1 MARRPT
7 PAAPAR
13 SADPARPGFV
23 RISLIAVG
31 CFAIG
36 LTWPLL
42 AGLDFVQRPPGSSP
56 AKPEE
61 IDPPPLESEPDSKP
75 SAPPPPRP
83 ASPLTRDEGVRAA
96 AHVAPLEVSTQAK
109 PKARQERAGAARSED
124 EADAD
129 DKLIT
134 MSGQATIGWQAA
146 VVRESP
152 SGQAPTLDRLK
163 NGSRVTVT
171 GRKGDWYRVKYG
183 RARRAGWVHRQA
195 LGL

>member
-1 MARRPT
+1 
-7 PAAPAR
+7 
-13 SADPARPGFV
+13 V

-42 AGLDFVQRPPGSSP
+42 AGLEFVQRPPGSNP

-61 IDPPPLESEPDSKP
+61 TDPPPLDSEPDSKP
-75 SAPPPPRP
+75 SAPPPRRP
-83 ASPLTRDEGVRAA
+83 GAPVNRDEGVRAA
-96 AHVAPLEVSTQAK
+96 AHVAPLEVSEK
-109 PKARQERAGAARSED
+109 GKSKARQDQPDEDQGAD
-124 EADAD
+124 E
-129 DKLIT
+129 KLVT
-134 MSGQATIGWQAA
+134 MSGQATIGWKAA

-152 SGQAPTLDRLK
+152 SGQAATLDRLK

-183 RARRAGWVHRQA
+183 RPSRAGWVHRQA

>member
-1 MARRPT
+1 MARRPL

-23 RISLIAVG
+23 RISLIAVA
-31 CFAIG
+31 CFAVG
-36 LTWPLL
+36 MTWPLL
-42 AGLDFVQRPPGSSP
+42 AGLEFVQRPPGSSP
-56 AKPEE
+56 AKPEDIE
-61 IDPPPLESEPDSKP
+61 PPPLDAEPDSKP

-83 ASPLTRDEGVRAA
+83 GAPVNRDEGVRAA
-96 AHVAPLEVSTQAK
+96 AHLAPLELSAKGK
-109 PKARQERAGAARSED
+109 PKARPD
-124 EADAD
+124 KAD
-129 DKLIT
+129 DSRSDEEPEASDKLTT
-134 MSGQATIGWQAA
+134 MSGQATIGWKAV

-152 SGQAPTLDRLK
+152 SGQAATLDRLK

-183 RARRAGWVHRQA
+183 RPSRAGWVHRQA

>member
-23 RISLIAVG
+23 RISLIAIG
-31 CFAIG
+31 CFALG

-42 AGLDFVQRPPGSSP
+42 AGLEFVQRPPGSSP
-56 AKPEE
+56 AKPEDS
-61 IDPPPLESEPDSKP
+61 DPPPLESEPDSKP
-75 SAPPPPRP
+75 SAPPAPGPG
-83 ASPLTRDEGVRAA
+83 APLNRDQGVRAA
-96 AHVAPLEVSTQAK
+96 AHVAPLDVSSKAK
-109 PKARQERAGAARSED
+109 PAARPDRTDTARSG
-124 EADAD
+124 DAGGED

-134 MSGQATIGWQAA
+134 VSGQATIGWKAA

-183 RARRAGWVHRQA
+183 RPSRTGWVHRQA

>member
-1 MARRPT
+1 
-7 PAAPAR
+7 
-13 SADPARPGFV
+13 V
-23 RISLIAVG
+23 RISLIALG
-31 CFAIG
+31 CFAVG
-36 LTWPLL
+36 MTWPLI
-42 AGLDFVQRPPGSSP
+42 AGLEFVQRPPGSNP
-56 AKPEE
+56 VKPEE
-61 IDPPPLESEPDSKP
+61 PEPPPLESEPDSKP

-83 ASPLTRDEGVRAA
+83 GAPVARDEGVRAA
-96 AHVAPLEVSTQAK
+96 AHVAPLEVAAKK
-109 PKARQERAGAARSED
+109 PKAQQDRPEDTRSDGES
-124 EADAD
+124 EAD

-134 MSGQATIGWQAA
+134 MSGQATIGWKAA

-183 RARRAGWVHRQA
+183 RPSRAGWVHRQA